1 MIVISIVTKH
11 NQVTEKSQVTSVYM
25 VQIVTFHEEQ
35 KRTLKLYSMK
45 KINTVMAY
53 LIALFVSS
61 VSSISSVICFGFFFT
76 IWLKCF

>member
-11 NQVTEKSQVTSVYM
+11 NQVTEKSQVTSVNM